1 MADQN
6 RLENLLNDLFSLEV
20 NTILKQG
27 MMATKMP
34 NAAHALI
41 DIARD
46 YAYELNR
53 LDPAKWQELPNTV
66 EHVPP
71 PPGPQSGPPLDDALG
86 ETFHQLRTRA
96 ARAAR
101 ALQGLP
107 RDEEAAEKALP
118 TAKLTD
124 AENANLLLLCRI
136 RDTSDQLK
144 GLVPEGRSFNRQNA
158 DDEVIPLDDR
168 QRLVLRKAWEIG
180 TEQVVMQT
188 VVYLDGDVITRI
200 RPDIAEGNRRDLLDV
215 HQKGVDTSMAF
226 WRHLVD
232 VVRSIVGAF
241 KPVK

>member
-1 MADQN
+1 
-6 RLENLLNDLFSLEV
+6 
-20 NTILKQG
+20 
-27 MMATKMP
+27 
-34 NAAHALI
+34 
-41 DIARD
+41 
-46 YAYELNR
+46 
-53 LDPAKWQELPNTV
+53 
-66 EHVPP
+66 
-71 PPGPQSGPPLDDALG
+71 
-86 ETFHQLRTRA
+86 LRKRA
-96 ARAAR
+96 ADAAR
-101 ALQGLP
+101 ELQGLP
-107 RDEEAAEKALP
+107 RNEKAAEKALP

-124 AENANLLLLCRI
+124 AQNANLLLLCRI

-144 GLVPEGRSFNRQNA
+144 GLVPAGRSFNRQNA
-158 DDEVIPLDDR
+158 DAEVIPLDDR
-168 QRLVLRKAWEIG
+168 QRLVLRKAWELG

>member
-1 MADQN
+1 MAERGEGN
-6 RLENLLNDLFSLEV
+6 RLENLLNDLFSLEI
-20 NTILKQG
+20 NTIFKQG
-27 MMATKMP
+27 MTATKMP

-46 YAYELNR
+46 YALGLNR
-53 LDPAKWQELPNTV
+53 LDPATWEELPDKV
-66 EHVPP
+66 SH
-71 PPGPQSGPPLDDALG
+71 DDSE
-86 ETFHQLRTRA
+86 ETFDQLRTRA
-96 ARAAR
+96 AEAAR
-101 ALQGLP
+101 AVQGLS
-107 RDEEAAEKALP
+107 RDAKVAEKETPANLN
-118 TAKLTD
+118 D
-124 AENANLLLLCRI
+124 AEQANLLLLCRI

-144 GLVPEGRSFNRQNA
+144 GLVPKGTSFNRQTA
-158 DDEVIPLDDR
+158 DNELIPLDDR
-168 QRLVLRKAWEIG
+168 QRLVLRKAWELG

-200 RPDIAEGNRRDLLDV
+200 RPDLAEGNRRDLLDV